1 MNKNFLTEKIENA
14 RELSFGDI
22 FDQSIE
28 LFKKVWLQ
36 GFLKSLLQG
45 VIGFI
50 VSIIAY
56 IPLIIVLGFLL
67 IIITT
72 VPLFI
77 MPTSQRF
84 EITQIN
90 HEEPRW
96 SGDSTSQLLGIIINI
111 KLWSNV
117 PMIHLHCYRS
127 VEIHWALRCSAG
139 STLTAPNRKHTPE

>member
-56 IPLIIVLGFLL
+56 IPLIIVLGFFGL
-67 IIITT
+67 T
-72 VPLFI
+72 V
-77 MPTSQRF
+77 
-84 EITQIN
+84 
-90 HEEPRW
+90 
-96 SGDSTSQLLGIIINI
+96 GIAGED
-111 KLWSNV
+111 
-117 PMIHLHCYRS
+117 PHPYLHCLWFYY
-127 VEIHWALRCSAG
+127 
-139 STLTAPNRKHTPE
+139 